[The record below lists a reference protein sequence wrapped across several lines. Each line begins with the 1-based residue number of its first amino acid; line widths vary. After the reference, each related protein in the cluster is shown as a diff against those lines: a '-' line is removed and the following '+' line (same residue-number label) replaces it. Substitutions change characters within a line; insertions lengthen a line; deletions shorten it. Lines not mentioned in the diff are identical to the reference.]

1 MRKEKTKKKVKKDG
15 YFKEVG
21 KEMKKVK
28 WPDKKDV
35 VKYTVATVIFVLVV
49 VGFFILL
56 NMGMSWLKGMF
67 N

>member
-1 MRKEKTKKKVKKDG
+1 MKKDTKKKTKKSN

-21 KEMKKVK
+21 KEMSKVK
-28 WPDKKDV
+28 WPEKKEV
-35 VKYTVATVIFVLVV
+35 IKYTVATVIFVIVV

-56 NMGMSWLKGMF
+56 NLGMSGLKGLF